1 MINNIIDKIPE
12 LAKQAVLTAEE
23 NLKTESGKT
32 KKIAAIQFVVKN
44 LPVAKYLKGF
54 IGTILSVFIDSSIE
68 IAVAFM
74 NMNKSSDNG
83 NEV

>member
-1 MINNIIDKIPE
+1 MINNVIDKIPE
-12 LAKQAVLTAEE
+12 LAKQAVVTAEE

-32 KKIAAIQFVVKN
+32 KKIAAIKFVVEN
-44 LPVAKYLKGF
+44 LPVSKYLKGF
-54 IGTILSVFIDSSIE
+54 IGTILSVFIDSAIE

-74 NMNKSSDNG
+74 NMNKSSDSG